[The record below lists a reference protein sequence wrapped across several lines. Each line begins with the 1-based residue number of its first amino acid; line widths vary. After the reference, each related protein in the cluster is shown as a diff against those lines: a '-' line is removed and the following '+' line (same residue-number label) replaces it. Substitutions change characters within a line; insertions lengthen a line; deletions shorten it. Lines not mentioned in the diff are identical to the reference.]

1 MARARSM
8 TSGLRNSGTKGPK
21 TGTLR
26 AARNSSAAFFCSGV
40 ILSGGMGGMRSAGV
54 VWGGLLSCI
63 SSAPGTAA
71 TQALPSPALITS
83 RLDTDMYPPRFANS
97 AQYTPG
103 CARRADFQE
112 CNAANLQVTLEHP
125 IG

>member
-1 MARARSM
+1 M
-8 TSGLRNSGTKGPK
+8 TSGLRSRGTKGPK
-21 TGTLR
+21 TRTLR
-26 AARNSSAAFFCSGV
+26 TARNSSAAFFCSAV
-40 ILSGGMGGMRSAGV
+40 ILSGGMGGMRSTGV
-54 VWGGLLSCI
+54 VCDGLFSCI
-63 SSAPGTAA
+63 ASAPGTAM

-83 RLDTDMYPPRFANS
+83 RLNTDMYPPRFANS

-125 IG
+125 LG